1 MQVFHEESAKVY
13 ECKAANIC
21 NIMDLATNTIIK
33 YVEAMLNIKVLSL
46 SVDYV
51 IDEKSQLWMLWTS
64 DAKIL
69 VRGVL
74 LADAVNS
81 LPSGDRSGRMSWA
94 GPKYFEAENEE
105 KRLQA
110 NDPKTTQ
117 KNKPDFMSFD
127 PPEKQID
134 VGLAS
139 TQISSASNVVDEYAH
154 EMSAGIYLQ
163 HDRRLYSPNSCNYEC
178 CAIAGRRKSRHKMTS
193 PRQLYSQSEQ
203 DLSNNGL
210 SQFPNPFKCKGDYCN
225 VFVRPVGGHA
235 PDVNYKVHTIE
246 KCFSAKEL
254 ECLRKNRQFNKMM
267 DFSAVNGPALAAITN
282 RSILL
287 AREELRNVQGA
298 DDRKADD
305 WRVYPVT
312 PRQNSAEMLRRS
324 VSMAVGESSDSLFSD
339 QEGGNKAERDFQ
351 KQLEDDKAHRHIFT
365 RDMSSYYEPVRV
377 CNVCNKI
384 YMVLDLAREILQKQP
399 SNKVSSHRSR
409 SAGKEENSPTSHTS
423 SELKR
428 MSKSQSSLLPRG
440 TSNKA
445 LHSKT
450 IGEAGMT
457 NTTVEGFPI
466 KDDSDD
472 DTSQKKGETHK
483 DRMMAAMLEEK
494 YGGGKKEEEPD
505 PFARD
510 GKRKTWKNYREKK
523 VKKEAFD
530 REKFSNLDD
539 YLRGGA
545 DTMRERAK
553 AEKDRLAVKRIAKLQ
568 EELKDVH
575 SNPFSKATA
584 SAENLYRGKVIV
596 ACEEGKA
603 AVEAK
608 YFLEN
613 AFFEVRWVPDGV
625 QVLNDLYDTDG
636 GDSKYDCLLIQ
647 RDLALHDAFAVT
659 QNVREQEKIIRRNAA
674 AKAAA
679 QGKGVQPPTR
689 RLPIICFT
697 DKTAPEDLQ
706 KYMKADMDGCLSMPP
721 NKTALVNTIRAAVP
735 HHLAEVKGVNLAEYE
750 ASRDDGLPKPHK
762 NHPKAYKMGVLG
774 TLEGSTDSATAAS
787 KQLSVAGSVGDSDP
801 TQSGVVQIDA
811 DTRVPYMVMDFS
823 KASKA
828 GQTSANRPFFNLI
841 VCHDMFDTLE
851 RMKIFFKPIAQKY
864 LGLQVL
870 LWNYPGQAFTEWR
883 PEQLLNNEYHATCL
897 NEVLGQVGENGTKDF
912 DTTRPFYMLGYGH
925 GTSIL
930 TYYASHYNIPNM
942 RGLISINGWAFLDTY
957 LAGVMHDCINVFQT
971 APPTRPDLPIYFFS
985 RFLFSKEYLAKVSVP
1000 LALNLYTAVHNPI
1013 SLLGRINLCKGVLQ
1027 SVDVRPVLR
1036 EIDCPIIC
1044 LQSTQDSL
1052 TRPLHTEPFVLQ
1064 REGEVRSIFKV
1075 LAYPKKTCVIWMKSG
1090 HELFQENKKQTQTLI
1105 EQILT
1110 GFHETHDI
1118 SFPPA
1123 PLVDKGAAVGTLV
1136 SSQPGEKDKLYNATV
1151 EDKFIDGILENVK
1164 SVQEAEAEKE
1174 KQDLS
1179 RTGTVGRMRKF
1190 RNGKEVED
1198 PHSTWEDYAVSIAEG
1213 QVISKPMGAKGSK
1226 STTKGDVEDASQ
1238 FMTYDHTLVSF
1249 EKQESVTHSS
1259 NNKAIQIKKNQNVAD
1274 YPEVKEYMGW
1284 RLKRNKKRLQRLQ
1297 NAARTIQGAFRAHVA
1312 RVFVSGIRR
1321 RKAASIIQRC
1331 FRGWL
1336 GRCAFLE
1343 QARRIW
1349 AALMIQ
1355 RAYRGYQGRLWYF
1368 KMRLHIAA
1376 AATIQRYYRGYLAR
1390 VFVNALNHQRFLA
1403 ACKIQGIYRRNA
1415 ARREAWNKRRLRNA
1429 ATAVQRVF
1437 RGHLGKRKATAERDK
1452 YIFSK
1457 SQSQGIEF
1465 GRQML
1470 LEHKLH
1476 ATKLQSDVTLLT
1488 QEKVGAEE
1496 QVEAL
1501 LEEIT
1506 SFEEGVRILEKEMH
1520 QLAKVEVDVAAYM
1533 DEESKYELREQKMRL
1548 DREFGDMLGKI
1559 SNRKDMLT
1567 DLEVKLAAIDKNRQT
1582 KEEELRTLERKLVVL
1597 LEEQQNE
1604 LRAIKRKQD
1613 VRGALLAA
1621 SHDQLNAAT
1630 APKKGGGNLQITDGS
1645 EIGSENGP
1653 TAGALVS
1660 GGGGG
1665 GPSAKEKKQAAQLM
1679 QSTETLMKFGFMS
1692 MSMTYFSSLNMIK
1705 AMRTVSAQDTVMA
1718 ALSDVQSQ
1726 RAAKQIP
1733 GSEGSGNILTGGV
1746 DVNNPDQLGGNEKFM
1761 PGLKPGA
1768 MPGQE
1773 SLHVSSWSVEDCAK
1787 WLQTLSLGQ
1796 YSEAFVDAAVDGEFL
1811 YDLNDDDLKN
1821 TLGVEHRLHRKKI
1834 LNCVHRLKIAEAA
1847 RDQRVGNMLH
1857 AMGTDKAPVLEDE
1870 PMDHEFDTMDTMQ
1883 AQLTEENNEQQR
1895 LMTEGPKI
1903 SMEEL
1908 FSIVRHSKY
1917 PLLKEALDYLPRK
1930 DFDKTLVSVPYIEDN
1945 GTAYKDAYDKL
1956 AFHINKVDEHG
1967 NTMLTLACQNG
1978 NVKVTKFLMS
1988 KGANPNHQNNQ
1999 GQTPA
2004 HFAVAYQFFDLSTW
2018 MFANGA
2024 SDTVENKF
2032 GLTPYDGLSP
2042 DG

>member
-1 MQVFHEESAKVY
+1 
-13 ECKAANIC
+13 
-21 NIMDLATNTIIK
+21 
-33 YVEAMLNIKVLSL
+33 
-46 SVDYV
+46 
-51 IDEKSQLWMLWTS
+51 
-64 DAKIL
+64 
-69 VRGVL
+69 
-74 LADAVNS
+74 
-81 LPSGDRSGRMSWA
+81 MSC
-94 GPKYFEAENEE
+94 F
-105 KRLQA
+105 
-110 NDPKTTQ
+110 
-117 KNKPDFMSFD
+117 
-127 PPEKQID
+127 
-134 VGLAS
+134 
-139 TQISSASNVVDEYAH
+139 
-154 EMSAGIYLQ
+154 IYL
-163 HDRRLYSPNSCNYEC
+163 SG
-178 CAIAGRRKSRHKMTS
+178 GRKKGRHKALS
-193 PRQLYSQSEQ
+193 PRNLYQHTE
-203 DLSNNGL
+203 DDTTHNGL
-210 SQFPNPFKCKGDYCN
+210 SQYPNPFKCKGDYCS

-235 PDVNYKVHTIE
+235 PDSNYKEHTVE
-246 KCFSAKEL
+246 KYFSAKEL
-254 ECLRKNRQFNKMM
+254 AVLRKNRQFSRMM

-282 RSILL
+282 RSLIL
-287 AREELRNVQGA
+287 AKQELRCAQA
-298 DDRKADD
+298 EESHAED
-305 WRVYPVT
+305 WRVYPGT
-312 PRQNSAEMLRRS
+312 PRQNSAQLLRQS
-324 VSMAVGESSDSLFSD
+324 VNLATGDF
-339 QEGGNKAERDFQ
+339 EGGQYMNEMSAASKAEQ
-351 KQLEDDKAHRHIFT
+351 ELNKQLEGDKQHRHAFT
-365 RDMSSYYEPVRV
+365 RDMATYYEPVRV
-377 CNVCNKI
+377 CNTCNKI
-384 YMVLDLAREILQKQP
+384 YMVLDLAREILQKQTLN
-399 SNKVSSHRSR
+399 SDAKRSR
-409 SAGKEENSPTSHTS
+409 SANLNTQSSPTNRD
-423 SELKR
+423 SESNRLPK
-428 MSKSQSSLLPRG
+428 SKSHSNLGSVGRPR
-440 TSNKA
+440 SRQE

-450 IGEAGMT
+450 VGEAGMT
-457 NTTVEGFPI
+457 NTSAEGFPVNDESA
-466 KDDSDD
+466 DD
-472 DTSQKKGETHK
+472 KKGMTHK
-483 DRMMAAMLEEK
+483 QKVMQAMLEAK
-494 YGGGKKEEEPD
+494 YGDGKVEEEVD

-530 REKFSNLDD
+530 REKFANLDD

-545 DTMRERAK
+545 DAMKERSK
-553 AEKDRLAVKRIAKLQ
+553 ADKDRLAVKRIAKLQ
-568 EELKDVH
+568 EELKDTH
-575 SNPFSKATA
+575 GNPFTKNTA
-584 SAENLYRGKVIV
+584 SAENMYRGKVMV

-608 YFLEN
+608 FFLEA

-625 QVLNDLYDTDG
+625 QVLNDLYDTEAD
-636 GDSKYDCLLIQ
+636 DSKYDCLLIQ
-647 RDLALHDAFAVT
+647 LDLALNDAFAVT
-659 QNVREQEKIIRRNAA
+659 KNIRDQEKMIRRNAA

-679 QGKGVQPPTR
+679 QGRGIQPPTR
-689 RLPIICFT
+689 RLPVICFT
-697 DKTAPEDLQ
+697 SKTAPEDLQ

-721 NKTALVNTIRAAVP
+721 NKTSLVNTIRAAVP
-735 HHLAEVKGVNLAEYE
+735 HHLAEVKGLNLAEYS
-750 ASRDDGLPKPHK
+750 ATLDDGLPKPQK
-762 NHPKAYKMGVLG
+762 NHPKAFKEGLLG
-774 TLEGSTDSATAAS
+774 TLEGSIDSATAAA
-787 KQLSVAGSVGDSDP
+787 KQMSVAGSVGDSDP
-801 TQSGVVQIDA
+801 TQAGVVQIDA

-828 GQTSANRPFFNLI
+828 GQTSSNRPFFNLI

-864 LGLQVL
+864 LGLQIL

-912 DTTRPFYMLGYGH
+912 DTSRPFYMLGYGH

-930 TYYASHYNIPNM
+930 TYYASHYTIPNM

-1013 SLLGRINLCKGVLQ
+1013 SLLGRISLCKGVLQ
-1027 SVDVRPVLR
+1027 AVDVRPVLR
-1036 EIDCPIIC
+1036 EIDCPVIC

-1064 REGEVRSIFKV
+1064 RDGEVRSIFKV
-1075 LAYPKKTCVIWMKSG
+1075 LATPKKTCVVWMKSG

-1123 PLVDKGAAVGTLV
+1123 PLVDKGASVGTLV
-1136 SSQPGEKDKLYNATV
+1136 SSKPGDKDTPYNATV
-1151 EDKFIDGILENVK
+1151 EDKFIDGILDNVK
-1164 SVQEAEAEKE
+1164 AVQGADQS
-1174 KQDLS
+1174 QDLS
-1179 RTGTVGRMRKF
+1179 KSGTVGRMRKF
-1190 RNGKEVED
+1190 RTGSGNPTLDD
-1198 PHSTWEDYAVSIAEG
+1198 PNSSWEDYAVSVAEG
-1213 QVISKPMGAKGSK
+1213 QLIAKPTGTHGAKSTSK
-1226 STTKGDVEDASQ
+1226 SNLEDASQ
-1238 FMTYDHTLVSF
+1238 FMTYDPTIVSF
-1249 EKQESVTHSS
+1249 EKQESATHSS
-1259 NNKAIQIKKNQNVAD
+1259 TNKAIKVNKNSQNVGD

-1297 NAARTIQGAFRAHVA
+1297 NAARTIQGGFRAHIA

-1321 RKAASIIQRC
+1321 RKAASMIQRC

-1390 VFVNALNHQRFLA
+1390 IFVNALNHQRFLA

-1429 ATAVQRVF
+1429 ATVVQRVF

-1520 QLAKVEVDVAAYM
+1520 QLAKVEVDAAAYM

-1559 SNRKDMLT
+1559 SSRKDMLT
-1567 DLEVKLAAIDKNRQT
+1567 DLEVKLSSIDKSRQT

-1630 APKKGGGNLQITDGS
+1630 APKKGGKNLQITDGS
-1645 EIGSENGP
+1645 ESGGENG
-1653 TAGALVS
+1653 TSAGAIMG

-1726 RAAKQIP
+1726 RAANQIP
-1733 GSEGSGNILTGGV
+1733 GTEGGGSV
-1746 DVNNPDQLGGNEKFM
+1746 GPGSVNVNNPDQLGGNDKFL
-1761 PGLKPGA
+1761 PALKPGA
-1768 MPGQE
+1768 LPGQE

-1847 RDQRVGNMLH
+1847 RDQRVGNMLL
-1857 AMGTDKAPVLEDE
+1857 AMGTDKQPQLADE
-1870 PMDHEFDTMDTMQ
+1870 PTEHEFATMDSMQ
-1883 AQLTEENNEQQR
+1883 EQMGAATDQDR
-1895 LMTEGPKI
+1895 LMAEGPKI
-1903 SMEEL
+1903 GLDEL

-1930 DFDKTLVSVPYIEDN
+1930 DFDKSLVSVPYIEDN
-1945 GTAYKDAYDKL
+1945 GTAYKDAYEKL
-1956 AFHINKVDEHG
+1956 SFHINKADEHG

-1978 NVKVTKFLMS
+1978 NVKVSKFLIS

-1999 GQTPA
+1999 GQSPG

-2018 MFANGA
+2018 LFANGA

-2042 DG
+2042 EG